1 MKNLPGLLLVYDG
14 LDDHGGGVDPGQG
27 HEQGEGPRDGNDV
40 IVIVIVIMFI
50 SGAK

>member
-27 HEQGEGPRDGNDV
+27 HEQGEGPRDGNDEPEQ
-40 IVIVIVIMFI
+40 
-50 SGAK
+50 